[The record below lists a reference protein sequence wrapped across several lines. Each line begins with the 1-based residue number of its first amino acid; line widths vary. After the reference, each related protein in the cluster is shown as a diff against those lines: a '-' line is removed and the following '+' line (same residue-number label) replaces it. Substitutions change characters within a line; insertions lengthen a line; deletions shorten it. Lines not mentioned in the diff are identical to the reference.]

1 MYAPEAA
8 MTIPDYQTVMLPLLR
23 LASDEQE
30 HSVRE
35 AIEKLADQ
43 FELSEQERKE
53 LLPSGRQATFD
64 NRVGWAR
71 TYMKKAGLLESK
83 RRGYFKITGRGLEVL
98 QKGPQAINVKFL
110 EQYPEF
116 IEFRTKRTTTDKPT
130 TSEETQE
137 DKTQTPEEAIEA
149 AYQAIR
155 NNLASDLIQQ
165 IMECSPSFFERM
177 VVDLLVKMGYGGTR
191 TEAGQAVGRSG
202 DEGIDGIINEDRLGL
217 DVIYI
222 QAKRWEGPVGRPEI
236 QKFVGALQ
244 GQRAKK
250 GVFITTSSFSKQAV
264 DYASMI
270 ESNVVLINGE
280 TLAKLMIDNN
290 VGVSPVAAY
299 EIRRVDSDYFNEA

>member
-1 MYAPEAA
+1 M
-8 MTIPDYQTVMLPLLR
+8 IPDYQTVMLPLLR

-30 HSVRE
+30 HSSRG

-43 FELSEQERKE
+43 FKLSEQERKE

-83 RRGYFKITGRGLEVL
+83 RRGYFKITSRGLEAL
-98 QKGPQAINVKFL
+98 QKDPQTINVKYL

-116 IEFRTKRTTTDKPT
+116 VEFRTKRTVADKPT
-130 TSEETQE
+130 FSKEMQEE
-137 DKTQTPEEAIEA
+137 DTQTPEEAIET

-191 TEAGQAVGRSG
+191 KDAGQAVGQSG

-222 QAKRWEGPVGRPEI
+222 QAKRWEGSVGRPEI

-250 GVFITTSSFSKQAV
+250 GIFITTSSFSKQAV
-264 DYASMI
+264 DYTSMI
-270 ESNVVLINGE
+270 ESNVVRIDGE

-290 VGVSPVAAY
+290 VGVSSIAAY
-299 EIRRVDSDYFNEA
+299 EIGRVDSDYFNEA

>member
-1 MYAPEAA
+1 

-23 LASDEQE
+23 LASDEHE
-30 HSVRE
+30 HSSRG

-43 FELSEQERKE
+43 FELSEQERKD

-71 TYMKKAGLLESK
+71 TYMKKAGLLESRK
-83 RRGYFKITGRGLEVL
+83 RGYFKITRRGLEAL
-98 QKGPQAINVKFL
+98 QKDPPTINVRFL

-116 IEFRTKRTTTDKPT
+116 VEFRKKRTVADKPA
-130 TSEETQE
+130 SPRETQE
-137 DKTQTPEEAIEA
+137 DDAQTPEEAIEA

-191 TEAGQAVGRSG
+191 KDAGQAVGQSG

-222 QAKRWEGPVGRPEI
+222 QAKRWEASVGRPEI

-250 GVFITTSSFSKQAV
+250 GIFITTSSFSKQAI

-270 ESNVVLINGE
+270 ESNVVLIDGE

-290 VGVSPVAAY
+290 VGVSPIAAY
-299 EIRRVDSDYFNEA
+299 EIARVDSDYFDEA

>member
-1 MYAPEAA
+1 

-23 LASDEQE
+23 LASDKQE
-30 HSVRE
+30 HSLRG

-53 LLPSGRQATFD
+53 PLPSGRQATFD

-83 RRGYFKITGRGLEVL
+83 RRGYFKITSRGLEAL
-98 QKGPQAINVKFL
+98 QKDPQTINVKFL

-116 IEFRTKRTTTDKPT
+116 VEFRTKRTVTDKPMAPK
-130 TSEETQE
+130 ETQE
-137 DKTQTPEEAIEA
+137 DDTQTPEEAIEI

-191 TEAGQAVGRSG
+191 KDAGQAVGQSN

-222 QAKRWEGPVGRPEI
+222 QAKRWESSVGRPEI

-250 GVFITTSSFSKQAV
+250 GIFITTSSFSKQAV

-270 ESNVVLINGE
+270 ESNVVLIDGE
-280 TLAKLMIDNN
+280 MLAKLMIDNN
-290 VGVSPVAAY
+290 VGVSSVAAY

>member
-1 MYAPEAA
+1 V
-8 MTIPDYQTVMLPLLR
+8 TIPDYQTVMLPLLR

-30 HSVRE
+30 HSSRE

-83 RRGYFKITGRGLEVL
+83 QRGYFKITNRGLEVL
-98 QKGPQAINVKFL
+98 QKDPQTINVKFL

-116 IEFRTKRTTTDKPT
+116 VEFRTKRTVADKPAST
-130 TSEETQE
+130 KEIQE
-137 DKTQTPEEAIEA
+137 VDAQTPEEAIEA

-165 IMECSPSFFERM
+165 IMECSPGFFERM

-191 TEAGQAVGRSG
+191 KDAGQAVGQSG

-222 QAKRWEGPVGRPEI
+222 QAKRWEASVGRPEI

-250 GVFITTSSFSKQAV
+250 GIFITTSSFSKQAI

-270 ESNVVLINGE
+270 ESNVVLIDGE

-290 VGVSPVAAY
+290 VGVSPIAAY
-299 EIRRVDSDYFNEA
+299 EVGRVDSDYFDEA

>member
-1 MYAPEAA
+1 

-30 HSVRE
+30 HSSRG

-53 LLPSGRQATFD
+53 LLPSGRQATLD

-83 RRGYFKITGRGLEVL
+83 QRGYFKITSRGLEAL
-98 QKGPQAINVKFL
+98 QKDPQTINVKFL

-116 IEFRTKRTTTDKPT
+116 VEFRTKRTVADKPA
-130 TSEETQE
+130 SPEEMQE
-137 DKTQTPEEAIEA
+137 DDAQTPEEAIEA

-191 TEAGQAVGRSG
+191 KDAGQAIGQSG

-222 QAKRWEGPVGRPEI
+222 QAKRWKASVGRPEI

-250 GVFITTSSFSKQAV
+250 GIFITTSSFSKQAI
-264 DYASMI
+264 DYTSMI
-270 ESNVVLINGE
+270 ESNVVLIDGE

-290 VGVSPVAAY
+290 VGVSSIAAY
-299 EIRRVDSDYFNEA
+299 EVRRVDSDYFDEA

>member
-1 MYAPEAA
+1 
-8 MTIPDYQTVMLPLLR
+8 MTIPDYQTVMLPLLQ
-23 LASDEQE
+23 LASDAQE
-30 HSVRE
+30 HSSRE
-35 AIEKLADQ
+35 AIERLADL

-71 TYMKKAGLLESK
+71 TYMKKAGLLKSK
-83 RRGYFKITGRGLEVL
+83 RRGYFTITSRGLEAL
-98 QKGPQAINVKFL
+98 QKNPQTINVKFL

-116 IEFRTKRTTTDKPT
+116 VKFRTKRAVANKLI
-130 TSEETQE
+130 SSKETQV
-137 DKTQTPEEAIEA
+137 DDTQTPEEAIEA

-165 IMECSPSFFERM
+165 MMECSPSFFERM
-177 VVDLLVKMGYGGTR
+177 VVDLLVRMGYGGTR
-191 TEAGQAVGRSG
+191 MDAGRAVGQSG

-222 QAKRWEGPVGRPEI
+222 QAKRWEGSVGRPEI

-250 GVFITTSSFSKQAV
+250 GIFITTSSFSKQAI
-264 DYASMI
+264 DYTTMI
-270 ESNVVLINGE
+270 ESNVVLIDGE
-280 TLAKLMIDNN
+280 ALAKLMIDNN
-290 VGVSPVAAY
+290 VGVSSIATY
-299 EIRRVDSDYFNEA
+299 EIGRVDSDYFNEA

>member
-1 MYAPEAA
+1 

-30 HSVRE
+30 HSSRG

-43 FELSEQERKE
+43 FELSDQERKE

-83 RRGYFKITGRGLEVL
+83 KRGYFKITSRGLEAL
-98 QKGPQAINVKFL
+98 QKDPQTINVKFL

-116 IEFRTKRTTTDKPT
+116 VEFRTKRTVADKPA
-130 TSEETQE
+130 SSKEMQE
-137 DKTQTPEEAIEA
+137 DDTQTPEEAIEA

-191 TEAGQAVGRSG
+191 KDAGQAVGQSG

-222 QAKRWEGPVGRPEI
+222 QAKRWEGSVGRPEI

-250 GVFITTSSFSKQAV
+250 GIFITTSSFSKQAI
-264 DYASMI
+264 DYTSMI
-270 ESNVVLINGE
+270 ESNVVLIDGE

-290 VGVSPVAAY
+290 VGVSPIAAY
-299 EIRRVDSDYFNEA
+299 EVGRVDSDYFDEA